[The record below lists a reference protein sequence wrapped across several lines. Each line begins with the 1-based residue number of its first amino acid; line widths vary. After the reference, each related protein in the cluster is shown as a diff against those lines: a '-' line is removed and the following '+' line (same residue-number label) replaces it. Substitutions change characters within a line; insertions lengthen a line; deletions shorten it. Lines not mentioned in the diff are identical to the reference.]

1 MITFKNLFVKNS
13 RIILVSSSF
22 VLLAFGLLSF
32 NNTDFKIAQNLE
44 IFFNVFREVNAL
56 YVDETDPEKLI
67 ESSINGM
74 LESLDPYTTYISEED
89 VDEFKFMTTGKY
101 GGVGALIRKAGH
113 YTMVSEPYEGFPAQ
127 KSGLQAGDTILSIDG
142 VSTFDKNIAEVS
154 EMLKGSPNTSL
165 SLQIKRLGVDSVIT
179 HTLVREQVSIPN
191 IPYYGMLNHN
201 TGYILLSNFM
211 PNAGKEVKA
220 ASEDLMRQ
228 GAKSLI
234 LDLRS
239 NPGGLL
245 NEAVEVSNVWIER
258 NQEIVSTRSRTG
270 QGDKT
275 YLTRQSPVDTSMPL
289 VVLVNRSSASASEI
303 VAGSL
308 QDLDRAVVIGQRTFG
323 KGLVQTTRPLN
334 YNAHLKITTAKYYT
348 PSGRCIQA
356 LDYAHRNEDGSVGY
370 IPDSLISA
378 FKTRNGRIVYDGG
391 GIEPDI
397 KIVEDAPGNI
407 TMALYAENHFFDF
420 ATIFASKNSSIERPA
435 VFEVSNN
442 LFDEF
447 KLYLSDKQFTYSTE
461 SSEMLQE
468 LIKTAR
474 YEGYYDKI
482 QGELTA
488 LEAQLI
494 GDREKDLQTFQVEI
508 KELLKDEI
516 ISRYYY
522 QKGRIIASLNDDP
535 EIQKAIDIL
544 NSKETLGTILNGS
557 YKGETVFAYYTR

>member
-1 MITFKNLFVKNS
+1 MITLKNLFGKKS
-13 RIILVSSSF
+13 RIIVISVSF
-22 VLLAFGLLSF
+22 VLLAIGLLSF

-74 LESLDPYTTYISEED
+74 LESLDPYTTYIPEEE

-101 GGVGALIRKAGH
+101 GGVGALIRKAGS

-127 KSGLQAGDTILSIDG
+127 KSGLRAGDTILSING
-142 VSTFDKNIAEVS
+142 VSTFEKNIAEVS
-154 EMLKGSPNTSL
+154 EMLKGNPNTSIT
-165 SLQIKRLGVDSVIT
+165 LQIKRLGVDSVLT

-191 IPYYGMLNHN
+191 IPYYGMLNN
-201 TGYILLSNFM
+201 RTGYILLSNFM

-220 ASEDLMRQ
+220 AYEDLVSQ
-228 GAKSLI
+228 GAQSMI
-234 LDLRS
+234 LDLRG

-258 NQEIVSTRSRTG
+258 NQEVVSTRSRTG

-308 QDLDRAVVIGQRTFG
+308 QDLDRAVVVGQRTFG

-334 YNAHLKITTAKYYT
+334 YNAHLKITTAKYYI

-378 FKTRNGRIVYDGG
+378 FKTRNGRTVYDGG
-391 GIEPDI
+391 GIDPDI
-397 KIVEDAPGNI
+397 KIMEDAPGNI

-420 ATIFASKNSSIERPA
+420 ATIFASKNGAIERPA
-435 VFEVSNN
+435 IFEISNS

-447 KLYLSDKQFTYSTE
+447 KLYLSDKHFSYSTQ

-468 LIKTAR
+468 LIKTAK

-482 QGELTA
+482 QGDLTA
-488 LEAQLI
+488 LEVQLI

-522 QKGRIIASLNDDP
+522 QKGRIMASLNDDP
-535 EIQKAIDIL
+535 EIQKAIDLL
-544 NSKETLGTILNGS
+544 NNKETLSTILRGS
-557 YKGETVFAYYTR
+557 YKGETVFANNTR

>member
-1 MITFKNLFVKNS
+1 MITFKNLFVKKS

-275 YLTRQSPVDTSMPL
+275 YLTRQSPIDTSMPL

-407 TMALYAENHFFDF
+407 TMTLYAENHFFDF
-420 ATIFASKNSSIERPA
+420 ATIFASKNPSIERPA
-435 VFEVSNN
+435 IFEVSNN

-544 NSKETLGTILNGS
+544 NNKETLGTILNGS